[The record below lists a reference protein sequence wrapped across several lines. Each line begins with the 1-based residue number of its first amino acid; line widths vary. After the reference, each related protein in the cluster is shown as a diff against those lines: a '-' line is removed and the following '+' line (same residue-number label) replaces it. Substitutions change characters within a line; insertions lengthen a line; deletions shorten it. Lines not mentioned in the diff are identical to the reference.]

1 MFNLVPVSKMAEL
14 TIYIKHFIQYTKSAM
29 RDRNDWLNS
38 NRVWWLQGGPFL
50 ACLRSI
56 KDGQGG
62 WGECGGR
69 KEYNMS
75 WIDE

>member
-1 MFNLVPVSKMAEL
+1 
-14 TIYIKHFIQYTKSAM
+14 M
-29 RDRNDWLNS
+29 RDRNNWLNS